1 MKSAEIIR
9 EKNPKKLHDLE
20 KIILIYDLSKKLG
33 VNLPEN
39 TSINNLIDLL
49 DDIELLFIKYHNK
62 MSK

>member
-9 EKNPKKLHDLE
+9 EKDPKKLHDLE

-39 TSINNLIDLL
+39 TSVNNLIDLL